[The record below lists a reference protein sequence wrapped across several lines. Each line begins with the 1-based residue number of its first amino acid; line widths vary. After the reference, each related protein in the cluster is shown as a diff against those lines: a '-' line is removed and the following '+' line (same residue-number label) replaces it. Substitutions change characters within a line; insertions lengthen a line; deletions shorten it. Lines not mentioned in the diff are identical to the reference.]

1 MKRLH
6 LLIPCAWLVHAAAWL
21 LPVVDGGVT
30 LPKGLPGWEAFRWA
44 SSAVWPFGPFE
55 GGKFDTWYDAALATV
70 SAATTLLFIFG
81 SPWVV
86 LRGSRSLWRASAWA
100 AATAFVVN
108 AHWYVLYGSDRS
120 GLKIGYFLWWLSFAL
135 LAIGLFESHRAD
147 ESKEGLATIQGH

>member
-6 LLIPCAWLVHAAAWL
+6 LLISCAWVFHAAAWF
-21 LPVVDGGVT
+21 LPVVSGGVT

-44 SSAVWPFGPFE
+44 FSAVWPFE
-55 GGKFDTWYDAALATV
+55 GGQFDTWYYAALATLC
-70 SAATTLLFIFG
+70 AATTLLFIFG

-86 LRGSRSLWRASAWA
+86 WRGSRSLWRASAWA

-120 GLKIGYFLWWLSFAL
+120 DLRIGYFLWWLSFAL
-135 LAIGLFESHRAD
+135 LAIGLFGLLRSHRAD
-147 ESKEGLATIQGH
+147 ESKEY